1 MVKRFLLSVYY
12 NSNLYTKDFM
22 DLFLSSFEKITNQ
35 IINEDISKTRLCDIA
50 IESKS
55 ENIVFNEVDI
65 LLFINVSKDKS
76 RKLQIILH

>member
-1 MVKRFLLSVYY
+1 MKRFLLSVYY

-35 IINEDISKTRLCDIA
+35 IINGDISKTRLCDIA
-50 IESKS
+50 IESES

-65 LLFINVSKDKS
+65 PFVHKCF
-76 RKLQIILH
+76 